1 MLNNM
6 GAISKIVLGAV
17 LGGMMAI
24 DMGEPINKVVY
35 VFGTASL
42 ANNQI
47 TVGDYLWL
55 LGVL

>member
-6 GAISKIVLGAV
+6 GAISKIVLEAV

-24 DMGEPINKVVY
+24 DMGELINKVAY
-35 VFGTASL
+35 VFGIASL

-47 TVGDYLWL
+47 TAGDYLWL
-55 LGVL
+55 VAVL

>member
-24 DMGEPINKVVY
+24 DMGELINKVVY

-42 ANNQI
+42 ANNQ
-47 TVGDYLWL
+47 
-55 LGVL
+55 

>member
-42 ANNQI
+42 ANNQ
-47 TVGDYLWL
+47 
-55 LGVL
+55 